1 MLKNGIFRSRVL
13 ALVVLTGFVL
23 LLTPVSPFAQAP
35 PKGGGTLTGQVV
47 GTDMKTPIVN
57 ATVKIRNLNNQKEYS
72 SPTDKTGMYKITG
85 IEEGWYTL
93 GVSSV
98 LGDYNLNYGV
108 YVKTGEQ
115 AKLNLSIKSSGVLEG
130 KGLGSTAH
138 KSFFA
143 TPAGIV
149 VIVAVAAGGG
159 FAIYSLTKKE
169 QEVSPVNR

>member
-1 MLKNGIFRSRVL
+1 MLKNGIFRSRAL
-13 ALVVLTGFVL
+13 ALVVLTAFVL

-35 PKGGGTLTGQVV
+35 PKGGTLTGVV
-47 GTDMKTPIVN
+47 LSADMKTPVVN

-93 GVSSV
+93 GVSSI

-108 YVKTGEQ
+108 YVKTGEK
-115 AKLNLSIKSSGVLEG
+115 AKLNLAIKSSGVLEG
-130 KGLGSTAH
+130 SGLGSSAP

-143 TPAGIV
+143 TPAGIL
-149 VIVAVAAGGG
+149 VIVAAAAGGG
-159 FAIYSLTKKE
+159 YAIYALTKKP
-169 QEVSPVNR
+169 QETSPVGR